1 MLSLTRKPEQF
12 IQIGDDIR
20 IYFYDF
26 NRGQIRVGIEAP
38 RHINIVRGELLES
51 WRDEDDYSN

>member
-1 MLSLTRKPEQF
+1 MLSLSRKPGTF
-12 IQIGDDIR
+12 LQIGDDIR

-26 NRGQIRVGIEAP
+26 NRGQIKLGIEAP

-51 WRDEDDYSN
+51 WTYEDDRSN

>member
-1 MLSLTRKPEQF
+1 MLSLSRKPEQF

-38 RHINIVRGELLES
+38 RHINIVRGELLE
-51 WRDEDDYSN
+51 RDEQELDK

>member
-51 WRDEDDYSN
+51 WRDEDDRSN